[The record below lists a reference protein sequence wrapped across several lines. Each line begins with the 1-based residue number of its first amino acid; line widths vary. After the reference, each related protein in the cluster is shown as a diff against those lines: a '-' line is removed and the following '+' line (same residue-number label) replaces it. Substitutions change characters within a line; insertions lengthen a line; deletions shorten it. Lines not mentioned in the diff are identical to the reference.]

1 MFLLIPI
8 VVMSTLNCLTALLVG
23 VANAKRKH
31 DNGSIILDT
40 YILLAL
46 LNTFVLWMTYLN

>member
-1 MFLLIPI
+1 MFLIIPI

-23 VANAKRKH
+23 IANAKRKH

-46 LNTFVLWMTYLN
+46 LNTFVLWMTYLY